1 MLERVNGPED
11 LKLLDADELKELCA
25 ELREKIVQTVTRTG
39 GHLSSSLGAVELTV
53 ALHRVFDSPVDR
65 IVWDVGHQSYAH
77 KLLTGRAARFGT
89 LRQYGGLSGFPEPAE
104 SEHDAF
110 VAGHAGTSIS
120 AAMGMAMARD
130 RAGDKYDVVA
140 VVGDG
145 GLTCGMAY
153 EALNHVGQAG
163 TRLIV
168 VLNDNGM
175 SISPTV
181 GSLARR
187 LQMLRTGPVYSR
199 LKSRVDD
206 TLRGLPK
213 GRSLR
218 WVLRR
223 LKAGVR
229 AVVAPVT
236 LFEQLGLTYL
246 GPVDGH
252 DIESLESALRR
263 ARTLRRATVVHV
275 VTRKG
280 KGSGPAEADP
290 VGYHGLAP
298 KGERDGSGETFS
310 DVFADAIGSL
320 LREDPRVTVITA
332 AMLDG
337 TGLRRVAAGFPGRV
351 LDVGLSEEHA
361 VTLAAGLAVG
371 GMRPVVA
378 IYSTFLQRAFDQMVH
393 DVCLP
398 RLPVVFALDRSGIVG
413 EDGKTHQGVFD
424 LAYLGLMPHM
434 TVAAPRD
441 GEQLRRMLRWA
452 VGSPGPV
459 ALRYPRARVPGPVA
473 PLHGSTTYDGK
484 AEMLRDGKD
493 VLIVALG
500 AMVGPAMETSE
511 ALRSRGIEAAVMDAC
526 LAKPLE
532 RELLCGKAA
541 HYRAVVT
548 VEDHVRSGGF
558 GSMVLVALQ
567 DAGLHDVRVARVAL
581 PDEFIPHGERGLL
594 LSAYGLDA
602 EGIEKASLALL
613 DDV

>member
-1 MLERVNGPED
+1 MLERVSGPAD
-11 LKLLDADELKELCA
+11 LKLLEAGELEELCA
-25 ELREKIVQTVTRTG
+25 ELRQKLVQTVTETG
-39 GHLSSSLGAVELTV
+39 GHLASNLGAVELTV

-65 IVWDVGHQSYAH
+65 IVWDVGHQSYTH

-89 LRQYGGLSGFPEPAE
+89 LRQHGGLSGFPEPAE
-104 SEHDAF
+104 SVHDVF
-110 VAGHAGTSIS
+110 VAGHAGTSVS

-130 RAGDKYDVVA
+130 RAGDKHHVVA

-145 GLTCGMAY
+145 GLTCGMVY
-153 EALNHVGQAG
+153 EALNHVGQTG

-187 LQMLRTGPVYSR
+187 LHMLRTGPVYSR
-199 LKSRVDD
+199 LKARIDD
-206 TLRGLPK
+206 ALRGLPK

-223 LKAGVR
+223 LKAGAR

-236 LFEQLGLTYL
+236 MFEQLGLTYL

-252 DIESLESALRR
+252 DIESLESFLRR
-263 ARTLRRATVVHV
+263 ARTLRRASVVHV

-280 KGSGPAEADP
+280 KGYGPAEADP

-298 KGERDGSGETFS
+298 KGEWDGAEETFS
-310 DVFADAIGSL
+310 DVFADAVTDL
-320 LREDPRVTVITA
+320 LSDDPRVVVITA

-337 TGLRRVAAGFPGRV
+337 TGLKRVAAEFPGRV
-351 LDVGLSEEHA
+351 LDVGIAEEHA
-361 VTLAAGLAVG
+361 VTLAAGLAVS

-413 EDGKTHQGVFD
+413 GDGKTHQGVFD
-424 LAYLGLMPHM
+424 IAYLGLMPHM

-441 GEQLRRMLRWA
+441 AAQLRRMLRWA
-452 VGSPGPV
+452 VESGDPV
-459 ALRYPRARVPGPVA
+459 ALRYPRARVPGPIA
-473 PLHGSTTYDGK
+473 PLRDSTAFNGK

-500 AMVGPAMETSE
+500 AMVGPALEASD

-526 LAKPLE
+526 LARPLDC
-532 RELLCGKAA
+532 ELFCGKAS

-548 VEDHVRSGGF
+548 VEEHVRSGGF
-558 GSMVLVALQ
+558 GSMVLAALQ
-567 DAGLHDVRVARVAL
+567 DAGLHDIRVARVAL
-581 PDEFIPHGERGLL
+581 PDEFVPHGERGLL

-602 EGIEKASLALL
+602 EGVEKATLALL
-613 DDV
+613 GNA